1 MAGSM
6 TRGAAIP
13 APAAVPRS
21 HCAVERR
28 QLIMQAVGAQGRVDA
43 AAMAGQLQRLMLSA
57 ARRRIVLADHTTY
70 NRAAL
75 FKYGNLS
82 GIDVPVTGGELPER
96 DAYRLES
103 AGLKQ
108 VIRA

>member
-6 TRGAAIP
+6 TRGAAIS
-13 APAAVPRS
+13 APAAVRCS
-21 HCAVERR
+21 HCAAERR
-28 QLIMQAVGAQGRVDA
+28 QLIMQA
-43 AAMAGQLQRLMLSA
+43 
-57 ARRRIVLADHTTY
+57 DHTKY

-82 GIDVPVTGGELPER
+82 GIDVLVTGGELPER